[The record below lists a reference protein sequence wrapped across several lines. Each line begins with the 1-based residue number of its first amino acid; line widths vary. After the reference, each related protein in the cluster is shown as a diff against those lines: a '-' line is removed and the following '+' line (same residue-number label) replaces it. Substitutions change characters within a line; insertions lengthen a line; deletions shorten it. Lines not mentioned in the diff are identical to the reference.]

1 MLMEMSVALITGIF
15 AIVISLYL
23 FYHIKAMPSGNEK
36 MISIADAIHKGAMA
50 YLKTQTKYVSIF
62 AIVIFIVFV
71 LIGFMYD
78 MMWIGI
84 AISFLVGAVASTAA
98 GYIGMLVTT
107 MANVRTAESAKNGL
121 NAALNV
127 SFKAGNVMGFAVVG
141 IGLVALIMLIFIF
154 DMGITSGFFGA
165 AAQADSLGTLMRML
179 AGIGFGASLVA
190 MFGRVGGGIFTKGAD
205 VGADLVGK
213 VEAGIPEDDPR
224 NPAVIA
230 DNVGDNV
237 GDCAGMGADL
247 FESYVVTIVA
257 TMILGVLSLG
267 IVGVTFPLY
276 IAAFAIIA
284 TLIGGFFVK
293 TKEGGDPLKAL
304 ITGILVTAILCAIGF
319 YVIIGMLLPV
329 NIQMGVFISS
339 LIGLIVGILVLFI
352 TDYYTGDHRPVHS
365 IAQAATTGAGTNIIT
380 GLAVGLESTLPFAL
394 VIIAAIAL
402 SFHFGGIYGIAVAT
416 LALLSLTGIIV
427 AVDTFGPVSDNA
439 GGIVEMSELPEEYRT
454 VTDKLDMVGNT
465 TKATTKGFAIASA
478 GLAVLV
484 LILAFTSEA
493 NMASVALGLGEI
505 CPVDTIG
512 LPIISMVRPA
522 VLLGLMVGAVLPFIF
537 SAYAMRAVGIAAM
550 KIVEEVRRQFK
561 TLKIMEGKDKP
572 DYEKCVEI
580 STQAAIGELLKIGAL
595 VVITPL
601 LVGFLFGVHAIT
613 GLLMGS
619 LLTGMLMAVFMS
631 NTGGAWDNA
640 KKYIESGHHGGKKS
654 DAHKAAVVGDTV
666 GDPLKDTAGPALNPM
681 IKILNTMSIILAVLF
696 VAYSLNLLG

>member
-1 MLMEMSVALITGIF
+1 MSVALITGIL

-23 FYHIKAMPSGNEK
+23 FYHIKAMPSGNKK

-62 AIVIFIVFV
+62 SIVIFVIF
-71 LIGFMYD
+71 LAIGFMFD
-78 MMWIGI
+78 MVWVGI
-84 AISFLVGAVASTAA
+84 AVAFLVGAIASTAA

-107 MANVRTAESAKNGL
+107 MANVRTAESAKDGL

-141 IGLVALIMLIFIF
+141 LGLVALILLIFIF
-154 DMGITSGFFGA
+154 DMGITSGFFGV
-165 AAQADSLGTLMRML
+165 AAQEDSLGTLMRMI

-267 IVGVTFPLY
+267 VVGITFPLY
-276 IAAFAIIA
+276 VAGLAIIA
-284 TLIGGFFVK
+284 TLIGGFFVR
-293 TKEGGDPLKAL
+293 TKEDGDPLKAL
-304 ITGILVTAILCAIGF
+304 VKGIFVTAILCAISF
-319 YVIIGMLLPV
+319 YVVISMLLPQE
-329 NIQMGVFISS
+329 IQTGVFMSS
-339 LIGLIVGILVLFI
+339 LVGLIVGILVLLI
-352 TDYYTGDHRPVHS
+352 TDYYTGDHKPVHS
-365 IAQAATTGAGTNIIT
+365 IAEAATTGAGTNIIT
-380 GLAVGLESTLPFAL
+380 GLAVGLESTLPFAI
-394 VIIAAIAL
+394 VIIGAIAAA
-402 SFHFGGIYGIAVAT
+402 FYFGGIYGIAVAT

-439 GGIVEMSELPEEYRT
+439 GGIVEMSELPDEYRV

-478 GLAVLV
+478 GLAVLA
-484 LILAFTSEA
+484 LILAFTSEVNLA
-493 NMASVALGLGEI
+493 AISVGKDILF
-505 CPVDTIG
+505 PVDAVG
-512 LPIISMVRPA
+512 LPIISMVHPA

-550 KIVEEVRRQFK
+550 KIVEEVRRQFR
-561 TLKIMEGKDKP
+561 TLKIMEGKDTP

-580 STQAAIGELLKIGAL
+580 STQAAISELLKIGAL
-595 VVITPL
+595 VVVTPL
-601 LVGFLFGVHAIT
+601 LVGFLFGVQAIT

-619 LLTGMLMAVFMS
+619 LLSGMLLAVFMS

-640 KKYIESGHHGGKKS
+640 KKYIELGHHGGKGS
-654 DAHKAAVVGDTV
+654 EAHKAAVVGDTV